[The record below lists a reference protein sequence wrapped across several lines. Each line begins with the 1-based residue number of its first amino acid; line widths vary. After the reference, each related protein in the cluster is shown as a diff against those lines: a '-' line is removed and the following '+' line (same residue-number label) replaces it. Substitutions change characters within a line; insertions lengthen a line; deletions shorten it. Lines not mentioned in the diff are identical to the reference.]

1 MKKYPI
7 LFLIL
12 LLCASIGHAQYI
24 KLGLNLTR
32 GQTYYLISTTNAAV
46 TQTYQGQPHTT
57 NSIIN
62 SRIAFKVIGIRD
74 TLYDMEVK
82 YENLSLKMKFPG
94 GDMTYSSDRA
104 DPTDPSSSILF
115 SFKNKPL
122 AAVITKS
129 GNLVSITGISQIFE
143 NIINRFPG
151 LDANQKAQIRTM
163 MNQSFGEQAFRSSF
177 DMAVAIFPAVPVRKG
192 AYWTSDTQLITA
204 GQTNVHSIY
213 QLSDITDTFYQI
225 HVSSTITYAD
235 KDKFIETNGMPVR
248 NNLNGGMLADLVID
262 KTTGW
267 VKQSSITQ
275 SITGTTEVK
284 DNPKMPGGSVM
295 PVNMKNEIVVTDVH

>member
-46 TQTYQGQPHTT
+46 TQTYQGQQHVT
-57 NSIIN
+57 NTIIN
-62 SRIAFKVIGIRD
+62 SRISFRVIGIRD

-82 YENLSLKMKFPG
+82 YESLSLKMKFPG

-115 SFKNKPL
+115 SFKNQPL
-122 AAVITKS
+122 TAVISKS
-129 GNLVSITGISQIFE
+129 GNLVLITGIGQIFE

-151 LDANQKAQIRTM
+151 LDAEQKTQMRTM
-163 MNQSFGEQAFRSSF
+163 MSQSFGEQAFRSNF
-177 DMAVAIFPAVPVRKG
+177 EMAVPIFPSVPVRKG
-192 AYWTSDTQLITA
+192 AFWTSDTQLLTA

-225 HVSSTITYAD
+225 NVSSTITYAD
-235 KDKFIETNGMPVR
+235 KDKFVET
-248 NNLNGGMLADLVID
+248 
-262 KTTGW
+262 
-267 VKQSSITQ
+267 
-275 SITGTTEVK
+275 
-284 DNPKMPGGSVM
+284 
-295 PVNMKNEIVVTDVH
+295 